1 MNIYRNIELQKENQT
16 LVLSVVRSARK
27 TIGLQ
32 VCENGDAVLRIP
44 NQLSADA
51 LQKFLDS
58 EHAWIWKKVKQMQT
72 RMEQR
77 QETGAVPV
85 GELSRDEL
93 EKIKKKIESRVN
105 AYKKAMGVTIGWIT
119 IRNQKTRWG
128 SCSSKGN
135 LNFNC
140 LLMLAPPEV
149 LDYVVVHELCHRK
162 QMNHSK
168 AFWSEVEKVFPDYKK
183 SIKWL
188 KEEGSQIMYMVT
200 ELGKIPGDIS
210 NIKMKDRKK

>member
-58 EHAWIWKKVKQMQT
+58 EHAWIWKKVEQMQT

-105 AYKKAMGVTIGWIT
+105 AYKKVMGVTIGWIT

>member
-32 VCENGDAVLRIP
+32 VCESGDAVLRIP

-51 LQKFLDS
+51 LQMFLDS
-58 EHAWIWKKVKQMQT
+58 EHAWIWKKVEQMQT

-85 GELSRDEL
+85 GKLSRDEL

-135 LNFNC
+135 LNFNYQ
-140 LLMLAPPEV
+140 LYYLPDEL
-149 LDYVVVHELCHRK
+149 LDYVVIHELAHRRY
-162 QMNHSK
+162 MDHSK
-168 AFWSEVEKVFPDYKK
+168 EFWAEVEKYCPDYRERRQQLKK
-183 SIKWL
+183 YKL
-188 KEEGSQIMYMVT
+188 V
-200 ELGKIPGDIS
+200 
-210 NIKMKDRKK
+210 

>member
-1 MNIYRNIELQKENQT
+1 MKVTIIKSR
-16 LVLSVVRSARK
+16 RK
-27 TIGLQ
+27 TIAIQ
-32 VCENGDAVLRIP
+32 VNSD
-44 NQLSADA
+44 LSVTVRAPYGVTE
-51 LQKFLDS
+51 KYIEEFLNKNEACIS
-58 EHAWIWKKVKQMQT
+58 KQMNEIKAKKKSVESGNVENVT
-72 RMEQR
+72 
-77 QETGAVPV
+77 
-85 GELSRDEL
+85 LD
-93 EKIKKKIESRVN
+93 KIKALADQALETIPTRVEYF
-105 AYKKAMGVTIGWIT
+105 ARIIGVTYGNIT

-140 LLMLAPPEV
+140 LLMLVPPEV

-168 AFWSEVEKVFPDYKK
+168 AFWAEVENVFPDYKK

-200 ELGKIPGDIS
+200 ELGKIPRDIS

>member
-58 EHAWIWKKVKQMQT
+58 EHAWIWKKVEQMQM

-168 AFWSEVEKVFPDYKK
+168 AFWAEVENVFPDYKK

>member
-58 EHAWIWKKVKQMQT
+58 EHAWIWKKVEQMQT

-77 QETGAVPV
+77 HGTGAVPV
-85 GELSRDEL
+85 GKLSRDEL

-105 AYKKAMGVTIGWIT
+105 AYKKVMGVTIGWIT

-128 SCSSKGN
+128 SCSLKGN
-135 LNFNC
+135 LNFNYQ
-140 LLMLAPPEV
+140 LYYLPDEL
-149 LDYVVVHELCHRK
+149 LDYVVIHELAHRRY
-162 QMNHSK
+162 MDHSK
-168 AFWSEVEKVFPDYKK
+168 EFWDEVEKYCPDYRERRQQLKK
-183 SIKWL
+183 YKL
-188 KEEGSQIMYMVT
+188 V
-200 ELGKIPGDIS
+200 
-210 NIKMKDRKK
+210 

>member
-1 MNIYRNIELQKENQT
+1 MKKLQT
-16 LVLSVVRSARK
+16 
-27 TIGLQ
+27 
-32 VCENGDAVLRIP
+32 IP

-58 EHAWIWKKVKQMQT
+58 EHAWIWKKVEQMQT

-105 AYKKAMGVTIGWIT
+105 AYKKAMGVTIRWIT

-135 LNFNC
+135 LNFNYQ
-140 LLMLAPPEV
+140 LYYLPDEL
-149 LDYVVVHELCHRK
+149 LDYVVIHELAHRRY
-162 QMNHSK
+162 MDHSK
-168 AFWSEVEKVFPDYKK
+168 EFWAEVEKYCPDYRERRQQLKK
-183 SIKWL
+183 YKL
-188 KEEGSQIMYMVT
+188 V
-200 ELGKIPGDIS
+200 
-210 NIKMKDRKK
+210 

>member
-32 VCENGDAVLRIP
+32 VCESGDAVLRIP

-58 EHAWIWKKVKQMQT
+58 EHAWIWKKVEQMQT

-105 AYKKAMGVTIGWIT
+105 AYKKVMGVTLGWIT

-168 AFWSEVEKVFPDYKK
+168 AFWAEVEKAFPDYKK

>member
-58 EHAWIWKKVKQMQT
+58 EHAWIWKKVEQMQT

-105 AYKKAMGVTIGWIT
+105 AYKKVMGVTIGWIT

-162 QMNHSK
+162 QLNHSK

-200 ELGKIPGDIS
+200 ELGKIPRDIS

>member
-58 EHAWIWKKVKQMQT
+58 EHAWIWKKVEQMQT

-85 GELSRDEL
+85 GKLSRDEL

-135 LNFNC
+135 VNFNY
-140 LLMLAPPEV
+140 LLYYLPEEL
-149 LDYVVVHELCHRK
+149 LDYVVVHELAHRRH
-162 QMNHSK
+162 MDHSQR
-168 AFWSEVEKVFPDYKK
+168 FWEEVEKYCPDYRNCRKK
-183 SIKWL
+183 L
-188 KEEGSQIMYMVT
+188 KEYHT
-200 ELGKIPGDIS
+200 E
-210 NIKMKDRKK
+210 

>member
-1 MNIYRNIELQKENQT
+1 M
-16 LVLSVVRSARK
+16 
-27 TIGLQ
+27 
-32 VCENGDAVLRIP
+32 CENGDAVLRIP

-58 EHAWIWKKVKQMQT
+58 EHAWIWKKVEQMQT

-105 AYKKAMGVTIGWIT
+105 AYKKVMGVTIGWIT

-135 LNFNC
+135 LNFNYQ
-140 LLMLAPPEV
+140 LYYLPDEL
-149 LDYVVVHELCHRK
+149 LDYVVIHELAHRRY
-162 QMNHSK
+162 MDHSK
-168 AFWSEVEKVFPDYKK
+168 EFWAEVEKYCPD
-183 SIKWL
+183 
-188 KEEGSQIMYMVT
+188 
-200 ELGKIPGDIS
+200 
-210 NIKMKDRKK
+210 

>member
-1 MNIYRNIELQKENQT
+1 M
-16 LVLSVVRSARK
+16 
-27 TIGLQ
+27 
-32 VCENGDAVLRIP
+32 CENGDAVLRIP
-44 NQLSADA
+44 NQLSVDA

-58 EHAWIWKKVKQMQT
+58 EHAWIWKKVEQMQT

-105 AYKKAMGVTIGWIT
+105 AYKKAMGVTIRWIT

-135 LNFNC
+135 LNFNYQ
-140 LLMLAPPEV
+140 LYYLPDEL
-149 LDYVVVHELCHRK
+149 LDYVVIHELAHRRY
-162 QMNHSK
+162 MDHSK
-168 AFWSEVEKVFPDYKK
+168 EFWAEVEKYCPDYRERRQQLKK
-183 SIKWL
+183 YKL
-188 KEEGSQIMYMVT
+188 V
-200 ELGKIPGDIS
+200 
-210 NIKMKDRKK
+210 

>member
-16 LVLSVVRSARK
+16 LVLSVVRSAMK

-58 EHAWIWKKVKQMQT
+58 EHEWIWKKVEQMQT

-85 GELSRDEL
+85 GKLSRDEL

-105 AYKKAMGVTIGWIT
+105 AYKKAMGVTIRWIT

-135 LNFNC
+135 LNFNYQ
-140 LLMLAPPEV
+140 LYYLPDEL
-149 LDYVVVHELCHRK
+149 LDYVVIHELAHRRY
-162 QMNHSK
+162 MDHSK
-168 AFWSEVEKVFPDYKK
+168 EFWAEVEKYCPDYRERRQQLKK
-183 SIKWL
+183 YKL
-188 KEEGSQIMYMVT
+188 V
-200 ELGKIPGDIS
+200 
-210 NIKMKDRKK
+210 

>member
-58 EHAWIWKKVKQMQT
+58 EHAWIWKKVKQMQM

-105 AYKKAMGVTIGWIT
+105 AYKKVMGMTIGWIT

-140 LLMLAPPEV
+140 LLMLAPPGV

-168 AFWSEVEKVFPDYKK
+168 AFWAEVENVFPDYKK

-200 ELGKIPGDIS
+200 ELEKIPGDIS

>member
-58 EHAWIWKKVKQMQT
+58 EHAWIWKKVEQMQM

-168 AFWSEVEKVFPDYKK
+168 AFWAEVEKVFPDYKK

>member
-1 MNIYRNIELQKENQT
+1 M
-16 LVLSVVRSARK
+16 
-27 TIGLQ
+27 
-32 VCENGDAVLRIP
+32 CENGDAVLRIP

-58 EHAWIWKKVKQMQT
+58 EHAWIWKKVEQMQT

-105 AYKKAMGVTIGWIT
+105 AYKKAMGVTIRWIT

-135 LNFNC
+135 LNFNYQ
-140 LLMLAPPEV
+140 LYYLPDEL
-149 LDYVVVHELCHRK
+149 LDYVVIHELAHRRY
-162 QMNHSK
+162 MDHSK
-168 AFWSEVEKVFPDYKK
+168 EFWAEVEKYCPDYRERRQQLKK
-183 SIKWL
+183 YKL
-188 KEEGSQIMYMVT
+188 V
-200 ELGKIPGDIS
+200 
-210 NIKMKDRKK
+210 